1 MSLLLG
7 SLRAQEHAYSCHIGK
22 CDESGY
28 CIVLRRGICHS
39 FHAHAYAF
47 FNYERCAVPFSG
59 EETGTLAY
67 PELERCH
74 SARVCSIRTS
84 SKT

>member
-7 SLRAQEHAYSCHIGK
+7 SLRAQERGYSYHIGK

-28 CIVLRRGICHS
+28 CIVLRRESIIPS
-39 FHAHAYAF
+39 TRMLMLSSTMNVVQSLFQ
-47 FNYERCAVPFSG
+47 G
-59 EETGTLAY
+59 EEIGTLAY
-67 PELERCH
+67 PKLERFH
-74 SARVCSIRTS
+74 SARVCSLRTS